1 MLQKIDKYTGGLSNL
16 DAILEKLQQELEDKT
31 FLLVLDD
38 VWNEDRGMWDDL
50 KDLLLKINKKNGNA
64 VVVTTRSKQVAGM
77 METSPG
83 SQHERRKLSDDQ
95 CWSIIK
101 QKVSRGGGATLAA
114 DLESIG
120 NEIAKKCGGL
130 PLLAKVLGGTLHR
143 KDGQEWRSILNSRI
157 WDTEDGNKALR
168 ILRLSFDYLSSPTLK
183 KCFAYC
189 SIFPKDFEIER
200 ESLIQLWMAEDVG
213 NKCFNDLLA
222 NSFFQDVERNEY
234 EIITSCKMHDLVH
247 DLALQVSKSETL
259 NMEAGS
265 AVDGASHIR
274 HLNLISCGDVE
285 SIFRAVDARKL
296 RTVFSMVDVFNRPR
310 KFKSLRTLNLRSS
323 GITELPDS
331 ICKLRHLRYLDVS
344 GTAIRAL
351 PESITKL
358 YHLEILRLR
367 DCSEC
372 RQLSTLGCLPRL
384 KILEIGGMGTVKCI
398 DNEFYSS
405 GGRAGVLFP
414 ALKEL
419 TLSRMGGLEEWM
431 VAGGE
436 GDQVFPCLEKLSI
449 ERCGKLKSI
458 RILFPALK
466 ELTLSHMIGLEEW
479 KVQGGEGDQV
489 FPCLEK
495 LSIKSCG
502 KLKSI
507 RVLFP
512 ALKELTLSYMGGL
525 EEWMVPGGEGDQVF
539 SCLEKLSIQW
549 CGKLKSIAILFPA
562 LKELTLTSWCGKLR
576 SIRVL
581 FPALKELTL
590 SRMGGLE
597 EWMVPGGEGDQ
608 VFPFLEKLSIV
619 ECDKLKS
626 TLSVWVVLKNGRYQ
640 VEKVV
645 NIQRC
650 GKLKSISILF
660 PALKE
665 LTLSHMSGLEEWMVP
680 EWMVPGGEGDQVFPF
695 LEKLSIVECDKLKSI
710 RVLFPA
716 LKELTLSG
724 MGGLEEWKVPG
735 GEGGQVFPCLE
746 KLSIQRCGK
755 LKSIS
760 ILFPALKELTLSHMS
775 GLEEWMVPGGEG
787 DQVFSCLEKL
797 SIERC
802 GKLKSIPICGLSSL
816 VEFVIEKCDEL
827 RYLSGEFHGCTSLQ
841 LLRIEGCRKLESIP
855 SVQHCTALVEL
866 SISWCSEL
874 ITIPGD
880 FRELKSSLK
889 KLIICNCKLGAL
901 PSGLQCCASL
911 EELCDKL
918 ISIDWLGLRQLR
930 SLVELEIRW
939 CQSLSDFPE
948 EDCMGSL
955 TQLREL
961 TIGGFSEE
969 LEAFPVGL
977 VNSFQHPNLSGSL
990 ESLLIYGWDIL
1001 KSVPHQLQHLTAL
1014 KSLDIQGFK
1023 GEEFEEAA
1031 ADWLAN
1037 LSSLRILEIKV
1048 VRDCF
1053 SLHNPVAFHLSM
1065 GQKVKEING
1074 SLDEIQRL
1082 ASLCGLRLTAPQHAH
1097 GAPEINLDRETE
1109 SSSEVVSIFGAVDA
1123 RKLRTVFSMVDVFN
1137 RPRKFKSLRT
1147 LKLRW
1152 SGITELPDSIC
1163 KLRHLR
1169 YLDVSD
1175 TAIRALPESITKLY
1189 HLETL
1194 RLKNCIIAFCD
1205 KLISIDWFGL
1215 RQLRSLVRLEIRW
1228 CRSLSDFPEE
1238 DCMGNLTQLRE
1249 LTIGGLSEELEAFPA
1264 GLVNSFQHPNLSGSL
1279 ESLRIYG
1286 WDKLKSVPHQL
1297 QHLTALK
1304 SLVIRGFNG
1313 EEFEEA
1319 LPDWLANLSSLRSL
1333 RIWFCKNLKHLPN
1346 EPVKLSLEKLQDV
1359 AYNAD
1364 DVLDDFAYE
1373 ILRKDQKKGKV
1384 RDCFS
1389 FHNPVTFHRSM
1400 GQKVTEING
1409 SLDEIQRL
1417 ASLCGLRLTA
1427 PQHADGAPE
1436 ISLDRETE
1444 SSLERSEVVVGRDGD
1459 VFKIL
1464 NLLSGSI
1471 GHQVL
1476 PVVPIGG
1483 F

>member
-1 MLQKIDKYTGGLSNL
+1 M
-16 DAILEKLQQELEDKT
+16 A
-31 FLLVLDD
+31 
-38 VWNEDRGMWDDL
+38 
-50 KDLLLKINKKNGNA
+50 
-64 VVVTTRSKQVAGM
+64 
-77 METSPG
+77 G
-83 SQHERRKLSDDQ
+83 SQHEPGKLSDDE

-101 QKVSRGGGATLAA
+101 QKVSGGGGATLAA

-120 NEIAKKCGGL
+120 KDIAKKCGGL
-130 PLLAKVLGGTLHR
+130 PLLAKVLGGTLHG
-143 KDGQEWRSILNSRI
+143 KQSQEWQSILNSRL
-157 WDTEDGNKALR
+157 WDTEDGNKVLR
-168 ILRLSFDYLSSPTLK
+168 VLRLSFDYLSSPALK

-200 ESLIQLWMAEDVG
+200 EELIQLWMAE
-213 NKCFNDLLA
+213 
-222 NSFFQDVERNEY
+222 
-234 EIITSCKMHDLVH
+234 
-247 DLALQVSKSETL
+247 
-259 NMEAGS
+259 
-265 AVDGASHIR
+265 
-274 HLNLISCGDVE
+274 
-285 SIFRAVDARKL
+285 AVDARKL

-310 KFKSLRTLNLRSS
+310 KFKSLRTLKLRSS
-323 GITELPDS
+323 GMTELPDS

-344 GTAIRAL
+344 DTAIRAL

-358 YHLEILRLR
+358 YHLETLRLKH
-367 DCSEC
+367 CSEC

-384 KILEIGGMGTVKCI
+384 KILEIAAEGIRLAWGLKGELRKLNESLTMIQAVLQDAARRPVTDEPVK
-398 DNEFYSS
+398 
-405 GGRAGVLFP
+405 L
-414 ALKEL
+414 L
-419 TLSRMGGLEEWM
+419 
-431 VAGGE
+431 
-436 GDQVFPCLEKLSI
+436 LEKLQDVAYNADDVLDDFAYEI
-449 ERCGKLKSI
+449 LRKDQKKGK
-458 RILFPALK
+458 
-466 ELTLSHMIGLEEW
+466 
-479 KVQGGEGDQV
+479 
-489 FPCLEK
+489 
-495 LSIKSCG
+495 
-502 KLKSI
+502 
-507 RVLFP
+507 
-512 ALKELTLSYMGGL
+512 
-525 EEWMVPGGEGDQVF
+525 
-539 SCLEKLSIQW
+539 
-549 CGKLKSIAILFPA
+549 
-562 LKELTLTSWCGKLR
+562 
-576 SIRVL
+576 
-581 FPALKELTL
+581 
-590 SRMGGLE
+590 
-597 EWMVPGGEGDQ
+597 
-608 VFPFLEKLSIV
+608 
-619 ECDKLKS
+619 
-626 TLSVWVVLKNGRYQ
+626 
-640 VEKVV
+640 
-645 NIQRC
+645 
-650 GKLKSISILF
+650 
-660 PALKE
+660 
-665 LTLSHMSGLEEWMVP
+665 
-680 EWMVPGGEGDQVFPF
+680 
-695 LEKLSIVECDKLKSI
+695 
-710 RVLFPA
+710 
-716 LKELTLSG
+716 
-724 MGGLEEWKVPG
+724 
-735 GEGGQVFPCLE
+735 
-746 KLSIQRCGK
+746 
-755 LKSIS
+755 
-760 ILFPALKELTLSHMS
+760 
-775 GLEEWMVPGGEG
+775 
-787 DQVFSCLEKL
+787 
-797 SIERC
+797 
-802 GKLKSIPICGLSSL
+802 
-816 VEFVIEKCDEL
+816 
-827 RYLSGEFHGCTSLQ
+827 
-841 LLRIEGCRKLESIP
+841 
-855 SVQHCTALVEL
+855 
-866 SISWCSEL
+866 
-874 ITIPGD
+874 
-880 FRELKSSLK
+880 
-889 KLIICNCKLGAL
+889 
-901 PSGLQCCASL
+901 
-911 EELCDKL
+911 
-918 ISIDWLGLRQLR
+918 
-930 SLVELEIRW
+930 
-939 CQSLSDFPE
+939 
-948 EDCMGSL
+948 
-955 TQLREL
+955 
-961 TIGGFSEE
+961 
-969 LEAFPVGL
+969 
-977 VNSFQHPNLSGSL
+977 
-990 ESLLIYGWDIL
+990 
-1001 KSVPHQLQHLTAL
+1001 
-1014 KSLDIQGFK
+1014 
-1023 GEEFEEAA
+1023 
-1031 ADWLAN
+1031 
-1037 LSSLRILEIKV
+1037 

-1194 RLKNCIIAFCD
+1194 RLKNCKDGNKALRILRLSFDYLSSPTLKKCFAYCSIFPKDFEIEREELIQLWMAEGFLRPSNQRMEDVGNKCFNDLLANSFFQDVERNEYGIITLIAFCD